1 MIWCFNTQDC
11 QVDFFMTSILTSNP
25 ILGVFVG
32 VGWMYSIVLVFDW
45 YWYNRHPVTLGT
57 EDTCNMC
64 DTWDMYRPVSPDSQ
78 VSSHHKPRMLKQY
91 KQVWIIYNHIWL
103 LFCFCLPTLFLHI
116 YFPSFTSLK
125 LFCLPMK
132 VSGK

>member
-1 MIWCFNTQDC
+1 MVWEHDVKNQRCRGKEVWNDLMFQYTELSTRLFHDK
-11 QVDFFMTSILTSNP
+11 TLTSNP
-25 ILGVFVG
+25 LLGVFVD

-45 YWYNRHPVTLGT
+45 YWYNRHPVTLGL
-57 EDTCNMC
+57 EDTCNMR

-103 LFCFCLPTLFLHI
+103 LFCLLNHDHLTFVF
-116 YFPSFTSLK
+116 
-125 LFCLPMK
+125 
-132 VSGK
+132 V